1 MEMGAPGDV
10 DNPYIG
16 SLGAVPPTG
25 VQGAEPPLGGLGAKR
40 SFSFLCCVYTFLRI
54 LLSIDP

>member
-1 MEMGAPGDV
+1 MGAPGDV